1 MDAIPARPARIQDVA
16 AAAGVSVSTVS
27 NVLNR
32 PERVNAQTA
41 ERVRTAIAAL
51 DYVPHPGAAGLRTGR
66 ACAIGL
72 VLPDVTN
79 SFYARIARGAADA
92 AYGHGYS
99 LVLCHSGD
107 APERE
112 QGYFSMLVEQRAVGV
127 VVVPLSAD
135 PGRLA
140 RLRERGIPLVLADR
154 AMPDRD
160 GCSASVDDIAGGRIA
175 VQHLLDSGA
184 RDILVVNGERGIRQC
199 ADRYQG
205 ARQAVRSRRE
215 AHLDQVVAEQM
226 SVAYGKKIADGL
238 DAVPDGVFCT
248 NDFLAAGVCRGL
260 TERGVRIPDDVQVVG
275 YGDLDIASFGA
286 TTLTTVRQ
294 PVEDLG
300 RAAVEMLLDEIE
312 ARAEHAHETRV
323 FAPGLVLRASTRPP
337 SAHHA
342 PLTGTDKRCRFPAP

>member
-32 PERVNAQTA
+32 PERVNARTA
-41 ERVRTAIAAL
+41 ERVRVAVAEL
-51 DYVPHPGAAGLRTGR
+51 DYVPHPGAAALRTGR
-66 ACAIGL
+66 AGAIGL

-92 AYGHGYS
+92 AYDHGHA

-107 APERE
+107 DPERE
-112 QGYFSMLVEQRAVGV
+112 QGYFGMLVGQRAVGV
-127 VVVPLSAD
+127 VVVPLGAD

-160 GCSASVDDIAGGRIA
+160 GCSVSVDDIAGGRIA

-215 AHLDQVVAEQM
+215 ARLDQVVAERM
-226 SVAYGKKIADGL
+226 TVAYGTDIAHGL
-238 DAVPDGVFCT
+238 KDLPDGVFCT
-248 NDFLAAGVCRGL
+248 NDFLAAGLCRGL
-260 TERGVRIPDDVQVVG
+260 TERGVRVPEDVRVVG
-275 YGDLDIASFGA
+275 YGDLDIADFGA

-312 ARAEHAHETRV
+312 ARADHVHETRV
-323 FAPGLVLRASTRPP
+323 FAPRLVLRDSTRPP
-337 SAHHA
+337 GDR
-342 PLTGTDKRCRFPAP
+342 P

>member
-1 MDAIPARPARIQDVA
+1 VDAVPARPARIQDVA

-32 PERVNAQTA
+32 PERVTAQTA
-41 ERVRTAIAAL
+41 ERVRIAVAAL

-66 ACAIGL
+66 ASAIGL

-92 AYGHGYS
+92 AYDHGYS

-107 APERE
+107 DPERE

-127 VVVPLSAD
+127 VVVPLGAD

-154 AMPDRD
+154 AMPDRE

-175 VQHLLDSGA
+175 VQHLLDRGA

-215 AHLDQVVAEQM
+215 ARLDQVVPE
-226 SVAYGKKIADGL
+226 V
-238 DAVPDGVFCT
+238 
-248 NDFLAAGVCRGL
+248 
-260 TERGVRIPDDVQVVG
+260 VR
-275 YGDLDIASFGA
+275 DLWS
-286 TTLTTVRQ
+286 
-294 PVEDLG
+294 
-300 RAAVEMLLDEIE
+300 
-312 ARAEHAHETRV
+312 
-323 FAPGLVLRASTRPP
+323 P
-337 SAHHA
+337 S
-342 PLTGTDKRCRFPAP
+342 G

>member
-1 MDAIPARPARIQDVA
+1 MDAISARPARIQEVA

-41 ERVRTAIAAL
+41 ERVRSAIAAL
-51 DYVPHPGAAGLRTGR
+51 DYVPHPGASGLRTGHSSS
-66 ACAIGL
+66 IGL
-72 VLPDVTN
+72 VLPDVAN

-92 AYGHGYS
+92 AYDHGYA

-112 QGYFSMLVEQRAVGV
+112 QGYFTMLVEQRAVGV

-135 PGRLA
+135 PGRLT
-140 RLRERGIPLVLADR
+140 RLRDRGIPLVLADR
-154 AMPDRD
+154 AMPERE

-175 VQHLLDSGA
+175 VQHLLDRGA

-215 AHLDQVVAEQM
+215 ARCDQVVAQEM
-226 SVAYGKKIADGL
+226 TVAYGMKIADQL
-238 DAVPDGVFCT
+238 AELPDGVFCT
-248 NDFLAAGVCRGL
+248 NDFLAAGLCRGL
-260 TERGVRIPDDVQVVG
+260 SDRGVRIPEDVQVVG

-294 PVEDLG
+294 PVEELG

-312 ARAEHAHETRV
+312 ARAEHVHETRV
-323 FAPGLVLRASTRPP
+323 FAPGLVVRDSTLPP
-337 SAHHA
+337 AD
-342 PLTGTDKRCRFPAP
+342 L